1 MMLPSLAQIHE
12 AQNLIYRYMPP
23 TPQYAW
29 PLLNQRLGTDAW
41 IKHENHSPVGAF
53 KLRGALVYATWLK
66 QTQPDLAGLV
76 GATRGN
82 FGQGVAMA
90 ARVLG
95 LKSVIVVPHGNSVE
109 KNRAMIAQGAD
120 LVQHGH
126 DFQESLE
133 FARTLAAERGFAFV
147 ESFHERLV
155 WGTAT
160 YALEFF
166 QAAPPLDLI
175 YVPIGLGS
183 SICGVAAARAALN
196 LSTEIVGVTA
206 AACPAY
212 ALSFRERKLVEAPA
226 RTAISD
232 GQACRT
238 PNLQA
243 LEIIWA
249 NVVRVVEVSDEEIA
263 DAMGVYYADTHNL
276 VEGAGAAAL
285 AAALQEKSALAGK
298 RAGIVVTGGNVDRE
312 TYIAAL
318 SGAFQPARQS

>member
-1 MMLPSLAQIHE
+1 MILPSLDQIHE
-12 AQNLIYRYMPP
+12 AQNLIYHHMPP
-23 TPQYAW
+23 TPQYTW
-29 PLLNQRLGTDAW
+29 PLLNQRLGADAW
-41 IKHENHSPVGAF
+41 IKHENHTPVGAF

-66 QTQPDLAGLV
+66 QTQPELAGLV
-76 GATRGN
+76 AATRGN

-90 ARVLG
+90 ARLLG
-95 LKSVIVVPHGNSVE
+95 LKSVIVVPHENSVE
-109 KNRAMIAQGAD
+109 KNRAMIAQGAE

-133 FARTLAAERGFAFV
+133 FARTYAVEREFAFV

-160 YALEFF
+160 YALELF

-183 SICGVAAARAALN
+183 SICGVAAARKALN
-196 LSTEIVGVTA
+196 LSAEIVGVAA

-238 PNLQA
+238 PNQQA
-243 LEIIWA
+243 LDIIWA
-249 NVVRVVEVSDEEIA
+249 NVDRIVEVSDEEIA
-263 DAMGVYYADTHNL
+263 DAMGVYYSDTHNL
-276 VEGAGAAAL
+276 VEGAGASSL
-285 AAALQEKSALAGK
+285 AAALKEKSALTGK
-298 RAGIVVTGGNVDRE
+298 RAGIVLTGGNVDRE
-312 TYIAAL
+312 TYVAAL
-318 SGAFQPARQS
+318 TGVFHPVRHA